1 MSDDRYKGGSTVESR
16 WGCGAAALVG
26 IPVFAFLFLA
36 EVLGDCAPDTACKK
50 GFLSQVALPTLVVSV
65 VVGLV
70 VYWAIR
76 AARRNSRD

>member
-1 MSDDRYKGGSTVESR
+1 MSDERYKGGGTSEGQ

-26 IPVFAFLFLA
+26 VPVFAFLLIGDA
-36 EVLGDCAPDTACKK
+36 LGDCAPDTACKK
-50 GFLSQVALPTLVVSV
+50 GFLSQVALPSLIVSV

-76 AARRNSRD
+76 AARRNGRD